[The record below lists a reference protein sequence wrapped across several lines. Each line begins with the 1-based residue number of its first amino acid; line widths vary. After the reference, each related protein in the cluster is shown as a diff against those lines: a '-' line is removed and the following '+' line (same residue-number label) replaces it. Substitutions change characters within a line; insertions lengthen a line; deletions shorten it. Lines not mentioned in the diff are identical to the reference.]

1 MQACRNACQADAE
14 PALRRG
20 GAKARGAAAENA
32 AGKVQVFG
40 YAGVCLAAVPVQ
52 RPEQQRVRWRGA
64 AASDHVKMPE
74 RMAHAARIDVR
85 GYVLGGGLRLG
96 AGVAHRDADA
106 GVPQHLD
113 VVFAVAENEDLLGL

>member
-1 MQACRNACQADAE
+1 M
-14 PALRRG
+14 RRG

-52 RPEQQRVRWRGA
+52 RPEQQRVRRRGA

-74 RMAHAARIDVR
+74 RMAHAAGIDVR

-113 VVFAVAENEDLLGL
+113 VVFPSPKTRISSGFKP